1 MNELLFVIGG
11 WLGMLSRLSLLLQ
24 LGIGV
29 GLLLAY
35 RGWKL
40 RHRHQRSSWRPLVAK
55 LVLVAQLVAIWTGL
69 AALRLLLRRWF
80 NHREV
85 EGYWRRRWYRCTPC
99 WRWWGWCSASMASKR
114 SAGHRCCS
122 SSISP
127 LISARC
133 WY

>member
-40 RHRHQRSSWRPLVAK
+40 RQRHQRS
-55 LVLVAQLVAIWTGL
+55 
-69 AALRLLLRRWF
+69 
-80 NHREV
+80 N
-85 EGYWRRRWYRCTPC
+85 C
-99 WRWWGWCSASMASKR
+99 
-114 SAGHRCCS
+114 
-122 SSISP
+122 
-127 LISARC
+127 
-133 WY
+133 